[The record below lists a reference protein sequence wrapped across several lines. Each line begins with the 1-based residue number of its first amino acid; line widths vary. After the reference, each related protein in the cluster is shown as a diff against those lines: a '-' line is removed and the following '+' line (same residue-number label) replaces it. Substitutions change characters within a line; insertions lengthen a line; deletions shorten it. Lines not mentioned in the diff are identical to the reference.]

1 MIVAAGRGEG
11 ERYETCVN
19 VVQDALPIAL
29 ARPYSKFVL
38 PPGTKVKYITCTYT
52 YSKLYMYIC
61 MYALELHNNITN
73 YVIFTCIRLLH
84 NYVYFTFEKN
94 SEATYMYE

>member
-1 MIVAAGRGEG
+1 MIVATGRGEG

-38 PPGTKVKYITCTYT
+38 PPGTKVVFYTCVYIQQAMHVH
-52 YSKLYMYIC
+52 LYVC
-61 MYALELHNNITN
+61 LKFHNNITDCM
-73 YVIFTCIRLLH
+73 IFMCIRLLD
-84 NYVYFTFEKN
+84 NYVYFTC
-94 SEATYMYE
+94 

>member
-1 MIVAAGRGEG
+1 MIVATGRGEG

-38 PPGTKVKYITCTYT
+38 PPGTKVVYYT
-52 YSKLYMYIC
+52 YVCIHTASYACTSVC
-61 MYALELHNNITN
+61 MPQ
-73 YVIFTCIRLLH
+73 VP
-84 NYVYFTFEKN
+84 
-94 SEATYMYE
+94 